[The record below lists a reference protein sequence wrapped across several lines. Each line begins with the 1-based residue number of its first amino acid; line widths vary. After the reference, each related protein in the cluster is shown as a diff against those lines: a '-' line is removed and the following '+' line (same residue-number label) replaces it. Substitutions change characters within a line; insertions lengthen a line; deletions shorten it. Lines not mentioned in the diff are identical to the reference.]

1 MTATGILTVMQE
13 NEKGTESAGGDL
25 VLENARK
32 KEREEAI
39 EIKGGSTG
47 TPRPQEEV
55 KGEEA
60 ATVPKGGGGIIRRR
74 IENEEQEGKENE
86 R

>member
-39 EIKGGSTG
+39 EKREGSTG
-47 TPRPQEEV
+47 TRPQEEV

-60 ATVPKGGGGIIRRR
+60 ATVPKGEGGIIHRR